1 MLLWGGTVNKLFDK
15 PLSSGA
21 AVSSYGTNWNYE
33 GIRVPR
39 EYPIAAYLN
48 ADGSYQ
54 FVDEY
59 GNKINR

>member
-1 MLLWGGTVNKLFDK
+1 VLLWGGTVNKLFDK

-21 AVSSYGTNWNYE
+21 AVSSYGTKWNYE